1 MATIIYI
8 NVYIYNTM
16 GWIKPHI
23 HVYIYTGEE
32 QPTIGPCLK
41 SFVFCPG
48 GARPRESDGSP
59 QQQDVHHL

>member
-1 MATIIYI
+1 
-8 NVYIYNTM
+8 M

-23 HVYIYTGEE
+23 HVYIYIYTGEE